1 MADAPGT
8 EPETK
13 RGKQGRLKAGRHP
26 EKVLTARFVKTV
38 TGPGRYFDGNG
49 LYLQV
54 IESGARSW
62 VQRLVIRGKRCEVGH
77 GSYPLVLLAE
87 AREKALAFRKTAR
100 AGGDPLAERH
110 KNLGVPAFAEAA
122 GKVIELHRPGWKNA
136 KHAAQWEATLREY
149 AFPRLGKRPVGEI
162 TTADVLAVLT
172 PIWHDK
178 PETARRVRQRI
189 GAVMKWAVAQGYR
202 GDNPAG
208 ETIGQALPRHS
219 DLKWHMK
226 TLPHGGVAGAIEA
239 VRGSDASMAAKL
251 AFEFLVLTAARS
263 GEVRLAAWNEFNL
276 DAGEWTVPGERMKA
290 KRPHRV
296 PLSARALD
304 ILNEARALSDGTGLV
319 FPSPAGRALSDSTL
333 SKRLRELGI
342 AAVPHGFRSSF
353 RDWAQERTNAPREIQ
368 EAALAHTVKDKVE
381 AAYARSD
388 LFERRRNLMD
398 AWAAYLG
405 PDGGNVVSMAR
416 RG

>member
-1 MADAPGT
+1 M
-8 EPETK
+8 
-13 RGKQGRLKAGRHP
+13 
-26 EKVLTARFVKTV
+26 
-38 TGPGRYFDGNG
+38 
-49 LYLQV
+49 
-54 IESGARSW
+54 
-62 VQRLVIRGKRCEVGH
+62 
-77 GSYPLVLLAE
+77 
-87 AREKALAFRKTAR
+87 
-100 AGGDPLAERH
+100 
-110 KNLGVPAFAEAA
+110 
-122 GKVIELHRPGWKNA
+122 
-136 KHAAQWEATLREY
+136 REY

-208 ETIGQALPRHS
+208 EAIGQALPRHS

-226 TLPHGGVAGAIEA
+226 ALPHGGVAGAIEA

-388 LFERRRNLMD
+388 LFERRRKLMNQ
-398 AWAAYLG
+398 WAAYLSAS
-405 PDGGNVVSMAR
+405 GGTVAPTVKQAKK
-416 RG
+416 